1 MERVFKAKEEMRFDL
16 VDGDGFILEED
27 GFLVPKDSIW
37 YFDYEEGEDISSP
50 IQMTNGEY
58 TQWIEIDIDDL
69 ELEFEEIK

>member
-1 MERVFKAKEEMRFDL
+1 MERVFKAKREMRFDL

-37 YFDYEEGEDISSP
+37 YFDYEEGEDIISP
-50 IQMTNGEY
+50 IQLTNAEY

-69 ELEFEEIK
+69 EVDFEEFK